1 MLNALLIYFTSDN
14 GFGMCCNMLF
24 FSLNLLLG
32 DLVIIIHHIDLE
44 DVLETHTID
53 WVECWSIL

>member
-1 MLNALLIYFTSDN
+1 MLQSAV
-14 GFGMCCNMLF
+14 

-32 DLVIIIHHIDLE
+32 DLVIIIYHIDLE